1 MTSAP
6 RAAGISTNSPL
17 LVNAHRSA
25 PRRFASSRH
34 FSTVVPPRKA
44 NRLIGPRP
52 PRSGVSDS
60 PRHPLDHARVVD
72 FGHKVRS
79 AATDGVMVNHEA
91 TDRELLLKGDA
102 AAFAVFYDRHAEWVL
117 GFLRRRS
124 PDGEAAADL
133 AAEVFAA
140 ALSGRRR
147 YRSKDASAH
156 AWLLAIASNKLNSA
170 LRSGYAERR
179 ARTRLAMRPVE
190 VTDDDV
196 ARIDAL
202 AEVSVI
208 VELLQDLPTDQ
219 RTAVL
224 ARIVDEGEYADIAVT
239 QGVSEAVVRQRVSRG
254 LAGLRRQWEKRV

>member
-1 MTSAP
+1 
-6 RAAGISTNSPL
+6 
-17 LVNAHRSA
+17 
-25 PRRFASSRH
+25 
-34 FSTVVPPRKA
+34 
-44 NRLIGPRP
+44 
-52 PRSGVSDS
+52 
-60 PRHPLDHARVVD
+60 
-72 FGHKVRS
+72 
-79 AATDGVMVNHEA
+79 MVNHEA

-133 AAEVFAA
+133 VAEVFAA

-190 VTDDDV
+190 VTDEDV

-202 AEVSVI
+202 AEVSVV
-208 VELLQDLPTDQ
+208 VELLQDLPADQ

-224 ARIVDEGEYADIAVT
+224 ARIVDEGEYADIAVR

>member
-1 MTSAP
+1 MSESGSAWT
-6 RAAGISTNSPL
+6 AA
-17 LVNAHRSA
+17 
-25 PRRFASSRH
+25 FADHCSRH
-34 FSTVVPPRKA
+34 E
-44 NRLIGPRP
+44 
-52 PRSGVSDS
+52 D
-60 PRHPLDHARVVD
+60 ARVVD
-72 FGHKVRS
+72 LGHRVRS
-79 AATDGVMVNHEA
+79 AATDGVMVDHEA

-147 YRSKDASAH
+147 YRSKNASAH

-190 VTDDDV
+190 VTDEDV

-202 AEVSVI
+202 AEVSVV

>member
-1 MTSAP
+1 M
-6 RAAGISTNSPL
+6 
-17 LVNAHRSA
+17 V
-25 PRRFASSRH
+25 
-34 FSTVVPPRKA
+34 
-44 NRLIGPRP
+44 
-52 PRSGVSDS
+52 
-60 PRHPLDHARVVD
+60 DHD
-72 FGHKVRS
+72 
-79 AATDGVMVNHEA
+79 A

-133 AAEVFAA
+133 TAEVFAA

-147 YRSKDASAH
+147 YQSKDASAH

-190 VTDDDV
+190 VSDDDV

-208 VELLQDLPTDQ
+208 VELLQDLPTDPAH
-219 RTAVL
+219 RGPGPD
-224 ARIVDEGEYADIAVT
+224 RRRG
-239 QGVSEAVVRQRVSRG
+239 RVCRHRG
-254 LAGLRRQWEKRV
+254 YTRRQ

>member
-1 MTSAP
+1 MRRCSRCSMT
-6 RAAGISTNSPL
+6 
-17 LVNAHRSA
+17 VM
-25 PRRFASSRH
+25 
-34 FSTVVPPRKA
+34 
-44 NRLIGPRP
+44 
-52 PRSGVSDS
+52 RSGCSGS
-60 PRHPLDHARVVD
+60 RGGAQ
-72 FGHKVRS
+72 
-79 AATDGVMVNHEA
+79 
-91 TDRELLLKGDA
+91 
-102 AAFAVFYDRHAEWVL
+102 
-117 GFLRRRS
+117 RS
-124 PDGEAAADL
+124 PP
-133 AAEVFAA
+133 
-140 ALSGRRR
+140 
-147 YRSKDASAH
+147 ASVQERVCACVV
-156 AWLLAIASNKLNSA
+156 AGDRSNKLNSA

-254 LAGLRRQWEKRV
+254 LAGLRRQWEKRI

>member
-1 MTSAP
+1 M
-6 RAAGISTNSPL
+6 
-17 LVNAHRSA
+17 
-25 PRRFASSRH
+25 
-34 FSTVVPPRKA
+34 
-44 NRLIGPRP
+44 
-52 PRSGVSDS
+52 
-60 PRHPLDHARVVD
+60 VD
-72 FGHKVRS
+72 
-79 AATDGVMVNHEA
+79 HEA
-91 TDRELLLKGDA
+91 TDRELLLEGDA

-147 YRSKDASAH
+147 YRSKNASAH

-202 AEVSVI
+202 AEVSVV

>member
-1 MTSAP
+1 MS
-6 RAAGISTNSPL
+6 GL
-17 LVNAHRSA
+17 
-25 PRRFASSRH
+25 
-34 FSTVVPPRKA
+34 
-44 NRLIGPRP
+44 LIGY
-52 PRSGVSDS
+52 
-60 PRHPLDHARVVD
+60 ARVSTDAQDLTAQREALQALGVEPERSYVD
-72 FGHKVRS
+72 HGLS
-79 AATDGVMVNHEA
+79 GT
-91 TDRELLLKGDA
+91 TRERLGLGGALA
-102 AAFAVFYDRHAEWVL
+102 DRHAEWVL

-133 AAEVFAA
+133 TAEVFAA

-147 YRSKDASAH
+147 YRSRNASAH

>member
-1 MTSAP
+1 M
-6 RAAGISTNSPL
+6 
-17 LVNAHRSA
+17 
-25 PRRFASSRH
+25 
-34 FSTVVPPRKA
+34 
-44 NRLIGPRP
+44 
-52 PRSGVSDS
+52 
-60 PRHPLDHARVVD
+60 VD
-72 FGHKVRS
+72 
-79 AATDGVMVNHEA
+79 HEA
-91 TDRELLLKGDA
+91 TDRELLLEGDA

-147 YRSKDASAH
+147 YRSKN
-156 AWLLAIASNKLNSA
+156 ASNKLNSA

-202 AEVSVI
+202 AEVSV

-239 QGVSEAVVRQRVSRG
+239 QGVSEAVVRKRVSRG

>member
-1 MTSAP
+1 M
-6 RAAGISTNSPL
+6 
-17 LVNAHRSA
+17 
-25 PRRFASSRH
+25 
-34 FSTVVPPRKA
+34 
-44 NRLIGPRP
+44 
-52 PRSGVSDS
+52 
-60 PRHPLDHARVVD
+60 
-72 FGHKVRS
+72 
-79 AATDGVMVNHEA
+79 
-91 TDRELLLKGDA
+91 
-102 AAFAVFYDRHAEWVL
+102 
-117 GFLRRRS
+117 
-124 PDGEAAADL
+124 AADL

-147 YRSKDASAH
+147 YRSKHASAH

-179 ARTRLAMRPVE
+179 ARTRLAMRPIE

-202 AEVSVI
+202 AEVSVL
-208 VELLQDLPTDQ
+208 ELLQDLPTDQ